1 MTMKNEVAVEINEL
15 NDAAVGVELSNEEL
29 QAVTGGRPMVITGFS
44 GQPKQD
50 DEWLV

>member
-1 MTMKNEVAVEINEL
+1 MTMKNEVAIEIKEL
-15 NDAAVGVELSNEEL
+15 NEAAVGVELNDEEL
-29 QAVTGGRPMVITGFS
+29 QAVTGGRPMVITRFC

>member
-1 MTMKNEVAVEINEL
+1 MKNEAVVEIKEL
-15 NDAAVGVELSNEEL
+15 NDASVGVELSNEEL

-44 GQPKQD
+44 GRPSQD